1 MKRNSIIL
9 VSLLTAIFATACST
23 TEPIKSEL
31 KESSSEMTIEE
42 STNSAIYIKNGK
54 YRIDVGAQ
62 DSYPE
67 NGLGTRTITG
77 VYTDSPY
84 IQEKEYLTPNDCHFT
99 FENFNGLALA
109 ACEEA
114 CYITEN
120 ETEVEYVSIKP
131 GANGYVLKYKIVDE
145 IMPNIVYTGVH
156 EDNLENYLE
165 DGHYRFYFE
174 GDFPWLS
181 IAVSNRNTGNDYYAY
196 NSDASFVYTETET
209 HQNFMSAAQGNTTEA
224 SGYFLVTYLED
235 NHDNKILHAIDETGR
250 KYYIITDIDFLLNG
264 LYWIKDSVDDMVDD
278 GECSYLY
285 LQNPYIEFYG
295 YYDDCPNYA
304 F

>member
-1 MKRNSIIL
+1 MRRSIIL
-9 VSLLTAIFATACST
+9 ATLLTATFTTACG
-23 TEPIKSEL
+23 TEPAESVSE
-31 KESSSEMTIEE
+31 EVSSSEITIEE
-42 STNSAIYIKNGK
+42 STDSAIYIKDGK

-84 IQEKEYLTPNDCHFT
+84 IQEKEYLTPNDCYFT
-99 FENFNGLALA
+99 FENFNGLTLA

-131 GANGYVLKYKIVDE
+131 GADGYVLKYKIIDE

-156 EDNLENYLE
+156 EDNLGNYLE

-181 IAVSNRNTGNDYYAY
+181 IAVSNRNTGDDYYAY
-196 NSDASFVYTETET
+196 NSDASFAYAETET
-209 HQNFMSAAQGNTTEA
+209 HQSFMNASQDYDTEA

-235 NHDNKILHAIDETGR
+235 NHDTKILHAIDETGR

-264 LYWIKDSVDDMVDD
+264 LYWIKDSVDYMVDD
-278 GECSYLY
+278 GEYSYIY